1 MSVET
6 SAFSMPSSWREVVS
20 PPPPRIREVE
30 LAATREVLLG
40 EPRRS
45 SFGRFEVR
53 GELGRGGM
61 STVYEAYDPEL
72 GRLVALKVLR
82 HDLAARYGA
91 RLRREARALAKLS
104 HINVVQVFEVGQ
116 LDGQT
121 FLVMELVPGQT
132 LRRWQDEEPRWGWRE
147 RVAAYLQAGRGLAA
161 AHAMGLVHRDFKP
174 DNCMIDAEG
183 RVRVLDFGLV
193 THGLDEE
200 TLPDGAAPLRT
211 DTLEA
216 PLTRTGALMGTVA
229 YMPPERLLRRTDGDA
244 AAGDQFSFCTALYEA
259 LHGERPFA
267 GRSAHELAVAIEQ
280 RRTRSVS
287 RGVVPRAVRRIVL
300 RGLAAEPGERWS
312 GMAELLE
319 ALERHLAPPTRRW
332 SAGGTVAGTLAV
344 AASVSGVLRTD
355 DERWSH
361 CAGSEAQ
368 LDGVWDEARRRAVEG
383 AIMGPGS
390 GYAVEAWARVEP
402 ALDDYAQRWVAK
414 HTEVCEATRV
424 TGVQTEADMSL
435 RMHCL
440 SYRRI
445 ALREAVG
452 VLMHADETTRE
463 HAVELVGELPGLSQC
478 DDLEAL
484 QAELPLPPDP
494 AVVEEVTDARARL
507 ARARAW
513 REAGAHAQGEAEA
526 SAVIAQ
532 AEPLGEDLLLTEALL
547 ERAEARVAL
556 ERLREAE
563 ADLERAHHLA
573 QRVEL
578 RDVETRAAGLLARVV
593 LEDPLRLDQAEQWGE
608 SAWSLAQRRGSDR
621 LLMADAASALGHV
634 RLRKGWLEN
643 DAAAREEALALHRR
657 SLALYEG
664 VLGSQHPSLAGAIEA
679 IGDVLLKQKKPA
691 EALERFEQAL
701 FVYETALGE
710 SHPAVAATLMKIG
723 EALVG
728 QEEPALALPLYE
740 RALAIQQA
748 AYGPWHASVAHTQ
761 TRLGIALHRLG
772 RLDEALA
779 LHRDALEILD
789 RAPDRARLAVIGIL
803 SEIGFVRR
811 DEGRMMEAVD
821 SYDRSILVRE
831 AVKPR
836 QVATAYALLKIGEEL
851 LSLRLLDAAD
861 EHYRRAL
868 AAYEAAL
875 GLRHASLANATVG
888 LSEVELARGNFA
900 EAVRYAE
907 QALAIRESS
916 KDITS
921 ALVARARFLLARGLW
936 EDPGQRAAAIRWAEA
951 ARDCYLS
958 GGEAPEEVAEVVEW
972 LVVAADPKGPSID
985 RADG

>member
-1 MSVET
+1 MSFET
-6 SAFSMPSSWREVVS
+6 STFSVPSSWRGVVS
-20 PPPPRIREVE
+20 PPLPRIRELE

-40 EPRRS
+40 EPLRS

-82 HDLAARYGA
+82 HDLAARHGE

-104 HINVVQVFEVGQ
+104 HVNVVQVFEVGK
-116 LDGQT
+116 LDGLT

-132 LRRWQDEEPRWGWRE
+132 LRRWQEEGPRSRWRE

-161 AHAMGLVHRDFKP
+161 AHAVGLVHRDFKP

-200 TLPDGAAPLRT
+200 TLPDGDAPLLKG
-211 DTLEA
+211 TLDA

-280 RRTRSVS
+280 RRMRSVA
-287 RGVVPRAVRRIVL
+287 RGVGVPAAVRRIVL

-312 GMAELLE
+312 GMAELIE
-319 ALERHLAPPTRRW
+319 ALERHLAPPMRRW
-332 SAGGTVAGTLAV
+332 SAGVAVAGTLA
-344 AASVSGVLRTD
+344 AAFVGGGLRTD
-355 DERWSH
+355 DERGSN
-361 CAGSEAQ
+361 CAGSGAQ
-368 LDGVWDEARRRAVEG
+368 LDGVWDEARRRAVERAIIG
-383 AIMGPGS
+383 AGS
-390 GYAVEAWARVEP
+390 SYAVETWARVEP
-402 ALDDYAQRWVAK
+402 ALDDYAQRWVVK
-414 HTEVCEATRV
+414 QTEVCEATRV
-424 TGVQTEADMSL
+424 TGMQTEADMSL

-440 SYRRI
+440 SGRRI

-452 VLMHADETTRE
+452 VLMQADETTRE
-463 HAVELVGELPGLSQC
+463 HAVALVGGLPGLSQC

-484 QAELPLPPDP
+484 KTEVPLPRDP
-494 AVVEEVTDARARL
+494 SVVEAVADARARL

-526 SAVIAQ
+526 SAVIAE
-532 AEPLGEDLLLTEALL
+532 AEQLGEDLLLTEALL
-547 ERAEARVAL
+547 ERGEARVVL
-556 ERLREAE
+556 ERPREAE

-578 RDVETRAAGLLARVV
+578 RDVETRAASLLARVV

-621 LLMADAASALGHV
+621 LLTADSARALGHV

-643 DAAAREEALALHRR
+643 DPDAREEALQLHRR
-657 SLALYEG
+657 SLVHYENA
-664 VLGSQHPSLAGAIEA
+664 LGSQHPALAEALEA
-679 IGDVLLKQKKPA
+679 IGDVLLRQKKA
-691 EALERFEQAL
+691 GEALERYEEAL
-701 FVYETALGE
+701 VVYEAALGE
-710 SHPAVAATLMKIG
+710 SHPAVAVISMKVG

-779 LHRDALEILD
+779 LHRDALESLD
-789 RAPDRARLAVIGIL
+789 RAPDRERLAVIGIL

-836 QVATAYALLKIGEEL
+836 QVATAYALFTIGEEL
-851 LSLRLLDAAD
+851 LSLRLLDAAE

-868 AAYEAAL
+868 AAYEAAF
-875 GLRHASLANATVG
+875 GPRHGSLAFAKMG
-888 LSEVELARGNFA
+888 LGEVELWRGNLA
-900 EAVRYAE
+900 DAVRHAE

-916 KDITS
+916 GDTTS
-921 ALVARARFLLARGLW
+921 VLVARIRFLLARGLW
-936 EDPGQRAAAIRWAEA
+936 ADPGERGRARREAEA
-951 ARDCYLS
+951 ARECYLHH
-958 GGEAPEEVAEVVEW
+958 GEGSEELAEVEEW
-972 LVVAADPKGPSID
+972 LAVGDDSGL
-985 RADG
+985 R